1 MAEQSTGAGGEGAGL
16 SAAATD
22 TVRQAAGQARDQA
35 TRVVDQIREQA
46 EGFANEKKAA
56 AADQISGL
64 ASALRKTAEELQQ
77 SELGFGEYVERAAS
91 GLEEF
96 SESIRERDFGS
107 LLGDV
112 ESLARQYP
120 AAFLGATVV
129 AGFMFTRF
137 LKSSGQSLTGN
148 YGGDQA
154 DAQGGAGQRR
164 RGPAGGGGGGRSQG
178 GGQGARAGG
187 GSAGARGG
195 AA

>member
-1 MAEQSTGAGGEGAGL
+1 MAEQSTGAGGEAPGL

-22 TVRQAAGQARDQA
+22 TVRQAASQAREQA

-96 SESIRERDFGS
+96 SESIRERDFGT
-107 LLGDV
+107 LLGDI

-129 AGFMFTRF
+129 AGFMFARL
-137 LKSSGQSLTGN
+137 LKTSGQAAAGN
-148 YGGDQA
+148 GGEGQGDFEGGPGPQRR
-154 DAQGGAGQRR
+154 AQGSS
-164 RGPAGGGGGGRSQG
+164 GGGRQG
-178 GGQGARAGG
+178 GTQRAGAG
-187 GSAGARGG
+187 GSRSMGQPSGG